1 MKIKLLFLSLILFIK
16 LGFSQEICTY
26 KGMILSADLPV
37 YDASVTAFDEKNK
50 SVGYV
55 FSDNQGEFELKM
67 PCGKKYELE
76 IEHVNY
82 KSKVVKV
89 NLDKSKREK
98 ITLEQDAVNL
108 KEIVAKGRI
117 PIQIKGD
124 TIEYDA
130 KSFQTGNEETLE
142 DILKKLPGLTVEKG
156 KVYYQGKEMKSI
168 KVEGREIFGGN
179 QKLLTKNLPSDAVD
193 KVQLNKK
200 FKSNPF
206 ANSLQQDEEFE
217 LNIVLE
223 EDKKNLVFG
232 NVTIGG
238 DANKHTDLQEKLF
251 YFSKKTDATLI
262 SDYNTYGKEVF
273 TGEDYYQFLGG
284 LSEFSS
290 EGGTSSLR
298 NAMGSVGFNSDNNA
312 SETDNF
318 LSAGNLGYQP
328 NKNLTISGFAMG
340 TRNAVKYKST
350 NKRIYPT
357 FEQRDE
363 NINEQS
369 IFAFISR
376 LNLEYNTPNNA
387 QLKYRVNFNQQNSDD
402 KTNVTSFLNEDTT
415 PQGYRNSDSK
425 RENATINQ
433 KLSYIKKVGED
444 DNIGIYLSHI
454 YQKENPEIALNS
466 TIQPFVGFLNLI
478 LKNNEYQLSQNQDL
492 YSNTFQALSI
502 YNHLLTNLSNLEL
515 KVGVNYTKQN
525 LESNLFSFDTPVN
538 GQNTLGEADFSFQE
552 YYANTTYTRKIGK
565 LKANLGVSV
574 NYFNSD
580 NKVKNDKDN
589 SLNGT
594 KFLPHANLSYEINSN
609 QSVYLNY
616 NTSYE
621 IPNVREWTT
630 GYDIKNYYSLFQGNP
645 FLTPIEKQ
653 NISLSYRYF
662 NFFKFFNIWTRIN
675 YVRTKDNIRNKG
687 TNNGQNQFSTPFN
700 ASIPDNFLSGNIRMS
715 KRFSKS
721 YELKLSANANQSE
734 YHAIAN
740 NKEYQVN
747 SFFHNYGLTNIFKWN
762 KIIEI
767 SLGADATFNKYSGIT
782 ENKFTNIRPF
792 INTAFVISDRILLE
806 ADYDYNR
813 QFQNGNFINDNQG
826 LNASLRIKPAKKTY
840 IKLIAGNILN
850 SDAIVSN
857 GFNDFYTYIN
867 TKQTL
872 GRYFILQLRYKF

>member
-1 MKIKLLFLSLILFIK
+1 MKTKLLLLSLILFTK
-16 LGFSQEICTY
+16 LAFSQEMCTY
-26 KGMILSADLPV
+26 KGMILSSDLPV

-50 SVGYV
+50 SAGYV
-55 FSDNQGEFELKM
+55 FSDNQGEFQLQM
-67 PCGKKYELE
+67 PCGKNYELE

-82 KSKVVKV
+82 KSKVVKI

-117 PIQIKGD
+117 PIQLKGD

-130 KSFQTGNEETLE
+130 ASFQTGNEETLE
-142 DILKKLPGLTVEKG
+142 DILKKLPGLTVENG

-200 FKSNPF
+200 FKANPF
-206 ANSLQQDEEFE
+206 SNSLQQDEEFE
-217 LNIVLE
+217 LNIVLQ

-262 SDYNTYGKEVF
+262 SDYNTYGKQVF
-273 TGEDYYQFLGG
+273 TNEDYFQFLGG
-284 LSEFSS
+284 MSEFTS

-328 NKNLTISGFAMG
+328 NKNLTVSGFAMG
-340 TRNAVKYKST
+340 TRNAVKYRST
-350 NKRIYPT
+350 SERIYPT
-357 FEQRDE
+357 FQQRDE
-363 NINEQS
+363 NVNEQS

-387 QLKYRVNFNQQNSDD
+387 QLKYRVNFNQQNSDN
-402 KTNVTSFLNEDTT
+402 KTDVTSFLNTETT
-415 PQGYRNSDSK
+415 PQGFRNSDSK

-433 KLSYIKKVGED
+433 KLTYIKKIGDD

-454 YQKENPEIALNS
+454 YQKENPEIAFNS
-466 TIQPFVGFLNLI
+466 NIQPFVGFLNLVP
-478 LKNNEYQLSQNQDL
+478 KDNKYQLSQNQDL
-492 YSNTFQALSI
+492 YSNTFQALTI
-502 YNHLLTNLSNLEL
+502 YNHLLTNTSNLEL
-515 KVGVNYTKQN
+515 KTGANYTKQS
-525 LESNLFSFDTPVN
+525 LESNLFSFDTPIT
-538 GQNTLGEADFSFQE
+538 GQNTLGKADFSFQE
-552 YYANTTYTRKIGK
+552 YYADATYTHK
-565 LKANLGVSV
+565 LGSFKADLGVSV
-574 NYFNSD
+574 NYFNSE
-580 NKVKNDKDN
+580 NEVEKEKDN
-589 SLNGT
+589 TLNKT
-594 KFLPHANLSYEINSN
+594 KFLPHANFSYEINSN
-609 QSVYLNY
+609 QSMRLNY
-616 NTSYE
+616 STSYE
-621 IPNVREWTT
+621 VPNVREWTT
-630 GYDIKNYYSLFQGNP
+630 GYEIQNYYSLFQGNP
-645 FLTPIEKQ
+645 LLTPVEKQ
-653 NISLSYRYF
+653 NISLSYFYF
-662 NFFKFFNIWTRIN
+662 SFFKFLNIWTRIS
-675 YVRTKDNIRNKG
+675 YSRTKDNIRNKG

-700 ASIPDNFLSGNIRMS
+700 ASIPDNFLSGNLRLS
-715 KRFSKS
+715 KKFSKS
-721 YELKLSANANQSE
+721 YELKVTANANQSN
-734 YHAIAN
+734 YQAIAN
-740 NKEYQVN
+740 NKKYKVY
-747 SFFHNYGLTNIFKWN
+747 SFYHYYDIKNIFKWN
-762 KIIEI
+762 KRLEVT
-767 SLGADATFNKYSGIT
+767 LGMNANFNKYSGIT
-782 ENKFTNIRPF
+782 ENKFTNIKPF

-806 ADYDYNR
+806 TDYDYNR

-840 IKLIAGNILN
+840 VKLIAGNILN
-850 SDAIVSN
+850 NNTIVSS

-867 TKQTL
+867 SKQTL
-872 GRYFILQLRYKF
+872 GRYFIVQLRYKF